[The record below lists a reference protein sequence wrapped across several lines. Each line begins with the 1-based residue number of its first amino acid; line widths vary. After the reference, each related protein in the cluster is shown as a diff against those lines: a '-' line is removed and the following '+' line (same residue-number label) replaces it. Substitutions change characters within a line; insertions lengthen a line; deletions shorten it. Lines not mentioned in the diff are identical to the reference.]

1 MESTFYREY
10 SNMRVTYSPRTPI
23 TNVSHSSISGAKP
36 AYVGSLGG
44 KPVYRPATANPAAA
58 AHGAATKYSAAAG
71 TPTASTYAQV
81 AARYREVVSA
91 SQCFATAALAEA
103 EEATQTVRPATAARQ
118 DSQTFSVYWLYI

>member
-10 SNMRVTYSPRTPI
+10 SNVRVTYSPRTPI

-36 AYVGSLGG
+36 AYVGSLRG
-44 KPVYRPATANPAAA
+44 KPVYRPATANPVAA
-58 AHGAATKYSAAAG
+58 AHGAATKSSAAAG
-71 TPTASTYAQV
+71 LATTPTASKYAQV

-118 DSQTFSVYWLYI
+118 DSQTVAV